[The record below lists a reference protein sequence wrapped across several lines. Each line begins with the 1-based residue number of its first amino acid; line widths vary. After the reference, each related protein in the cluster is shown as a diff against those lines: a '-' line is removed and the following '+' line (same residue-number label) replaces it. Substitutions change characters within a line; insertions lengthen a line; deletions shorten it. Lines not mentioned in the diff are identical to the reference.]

1 MSDTINIEVIEQCE
15 NVTIVVS
22 ECDGGSSVDS
32 IEFTGYGTNSYQ
44 DNALIG
50 AIVIWC
56 TVDGVRVKSNEYTH
70 YPETG
75 IVEFTYYINV
85 DTSIAFLYR

>member
-32 IEFTGYGTNSYQ
+32 IEFTGDGTNSYQ

-56 TVDGVRVKSNEYTH
+56 TVDGVMVKSNEYTH

>member
-1 MSDTINIEVIEQCE
+1 MAEVEINIQPIVNQINIDIYE
-15 NVTIVVS
+15 NGYGKL
-22 ECDGGSSVDS
+22 DL
-32 IEFTGYGTNSYQ
+32 IEFTGDGTNSYQ

-50 AIVIWC
+50 VIVIWC